1 MLTNR
6 PAPFSAARAPSAAA
20 RSRLFT
26 RSATTRKLAA
36 ATRNIVISMMKSTRL
51 LLLVVEPT
59 RGGDGQSQGV
69 YRVAR
74 SSHSDGAHSSPID
87 TMLSARRR
95 RPALRLEVPFFLLR
109 IADMGCLHW
118 LKRPF
123 NGLGPRKSPSFQS
136 AECPEWF
143 PEWFP
148 MKSNPNESNDYCSKI
163 SCAYLIAGV
172 IHSNRGRQML

>member
-1 MLTNR
+1 M
-6 PAPFSAARAPSAAA
+6 
-20 RSRLFT
+20 RS
-26 RSATTRKLAA
+26 
-36 ATRNIVISMMKSTRL
+36 VH
-51 LLLVVEPT
+51 
-59 RGGDGQSQGV
+59 DQSV
-69 YRVAR
+69 
-74 SSHSDGAHSSPID
+74 P
-87 TMLSARRR
+87 
-95 RPALRLEVPFFLLR
+95 LRLEVPFFLLR

-123 NGLGPRKSPSFQS
+123 NGLGPRKSASFQS

>member
-1 MLTNR
+1 M
-6 PAPFSAARAPSAAA
+6 
-20 RSRLFT
+20 
-26 RSATTRKLAA
+26 
-36 ATRNIVISMMKSTRL
+36 
-51 LLLVVEPT
+51 
-59 RGGDGQSQGV
+59 
-69 YRVAR
+69 
-74 SSHSDGAHSSPID
+74 SHFAS
-87 TMLSARRR
+87 
-95 RPALRLEVPFFLLR
+95 LRLEVPFFLLR